1 MNSVPISLLYA
12 SITGLIFVGLGLNV
26 SRVRGITKT
35 SVTDAPNAQM
45 LRTIRAH
52 ANTAEWAPMMLL
64 LLLVLELAGGKSLPL
79 HLFGGAIALS
89 RLTHGV
95 GLILKNRM
103 SVIGATLTYALMI
116 AMPIYGLILRFH

>member
-52 ANTAEWAPMMLL
+52 ANTAEWAPMML
-64 LLLVLELAGGKSLPL
+64 VMLELAGGKSLPL